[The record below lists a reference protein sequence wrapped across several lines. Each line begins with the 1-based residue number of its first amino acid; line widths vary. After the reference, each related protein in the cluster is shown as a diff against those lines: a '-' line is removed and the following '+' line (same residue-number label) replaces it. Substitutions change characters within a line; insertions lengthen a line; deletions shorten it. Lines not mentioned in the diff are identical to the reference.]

1 MLKEVVKKI
10 IKFLELVDRYCL
22 LLLGEAQRVSH
33 RFRGGL
39 VRLWVWYQSAQC
51 TVDVFEL
58 FLYNVRLL
66 FCFSNCSDLL

>member
-33 RFRGGL
+33 RFRGVLSVYGCGARAL
-39 VRLWVWYQSAQC
+39 SAQWM
-51 TVDVFEL
+51 
-58 FLYNVRLL
+58 LL
-66 FCFSNCSDLL
+66 NYFCIM

>member
-33 RFRGGL
+33 TFRGFSPFMG
-39 VRLWVWYQSAQC
+39 VVPERSVHSG
-51 TVDVFEL
+51 
-58 FLYNVRLL
+58 
-66 FCFSNCSDLL
+66 CF